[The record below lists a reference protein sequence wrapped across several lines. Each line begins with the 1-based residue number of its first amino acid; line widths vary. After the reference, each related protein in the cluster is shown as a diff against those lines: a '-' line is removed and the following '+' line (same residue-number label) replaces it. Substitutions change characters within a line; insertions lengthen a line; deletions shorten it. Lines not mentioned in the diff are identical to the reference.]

1 MRCME
6 CDRAFE
12 GQIPALCIALRKP
25 LFSVCPEAGWRFL
38 GQSLAGC
45 NALIS
50 LALAAVAAWGTAMEW
65 RGQAGVAQPR

>member
-1 MRCME
+1 
-6 CDRAFE
+6 
-12 GQIPALCIALRKP
+12 LRKP

-50 LALAAVAAWGTAMEW
+50 LALAAVAAWGTAMNGAGR
-65 RGQAGVAQPR
+65 RGSPGPADFFVHLLQ